1 MLSPNLYLET
11 GSSCLIGYLWLKE
24 KKKILLINASLVCP
38 QETYPTTVYRVKTL
52 CLFLNLSFGLDIENV
67 TILSRTPCAKKCS
80 SVTMTLKLKVKLN
93 NLQILTCLHFPPS
106 WLFLFTLSSSSSHT
120 LFTLVWKRDEDL
132 NVIEREESRL
142 AVEHAFVPVFVDLI
156 GQSDDVALVEAQLS
170 LVFWLK
176 VVQGLTAGLLQAW
189 VYTGKERMRKIR
201 LGRDQKNG
209 EILIQQQDTL
219 RVRDRS
225 SVPLEKTT
233 CIVLHTVFEIW
244 WHKNHTMLW
253 HHIPVCVTP
262 PALLLI
268 ISCMLL
274 FSLCPHKDQQRA
286 VELLTHKQT

>member
-1 MLSPNLYLET
+1 M
-11 GSSCLIGYLWLKE
+11 
-24 KKKILLINASLVCP
+24 
-38 QETYPTTVYRVKTL
+38 YRVKTL

-80 SVTMTLKLKVKLN
+80 SETMTLKLKVKLN

-106 WLFLFTLSSSSSHT
+106 WLFLFTLSSSSSLT

-142 AVEHAFVPVFVDLI
+142 AVEHALVPVFVNLI
-156 GQSDDVALVEAQLS
+156 GQSDDVAFVEAQLS

-189 VYTGKERMRKIR
+189 VYTRKERMRKIR

-209 EILIQQQDTL
+209 GNINSTATDAL

-225 SVPLEKTT
+225 SAPLEKTST
-233 CIVLHTVFEIW
+233 CIVLHAVFEIW

-253 HHIPVCVTP
+253 HHIPVCVTHYWSF
-262 PALLLI
+262 PACYSFLCALTKVNREQWSSSHTNKLSLSTLNSILI
-268 ISCMLL
+268 VLSSPSRLMY
-274 FSLCPHKDQQRA
+274 LC
-286 VELLTHKQT
+286 ET